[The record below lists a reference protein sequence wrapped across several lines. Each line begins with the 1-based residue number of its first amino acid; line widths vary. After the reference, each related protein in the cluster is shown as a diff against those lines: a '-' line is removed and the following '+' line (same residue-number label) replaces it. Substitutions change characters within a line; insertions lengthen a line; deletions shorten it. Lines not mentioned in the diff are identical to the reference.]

1 MRVTILHSW
10 GRANSANR
18 AHLAHVGRGYN
29 QPGIVGAWWGGI
41 AYETKKKRM
50 TITVAPEPFDSADAR
65 RLIGALD
72 AHLASRYPPE
82 QRFGPNLKP
91 AQIAPGF
98 GTFVV
103 ARVDGRAVACGAVRL
118 LDPTT
123 VEVKRM
129 YVEPE
134 MRGRGVAKE
143 ILAQLEGAG
152 RQLGAHRAVL
162 ETGVY
167 QDEAIG
173 LYRRAGYREVDCW
186 GDYTTSPT
194 SVCYEKTI

>member
-1 MRVTILHSW
+1 MRVTI
-10 GRANSANR
+10 AA
-18 AHLAHVGRGYN
+18 
-29 QPGIVGAWWGGI
+29 
-41 AYETKKKRM
+41 
-50 TITVAPEPFDSADAR
+50 EPFDSVDAR
-65 RLIGALD
+65 RLVEALD
-72 AHLASRYPPE
+72 AHLASRYTPE

-91 AQIAPGF
+91 AQLAPGL

-103 ARVDGRAVACGAVRL
+103 ARLEGRAVGCGAVRL

-134 MRGRGVAKE
+134 LRGRGVAKQ
-143 ILAQLEGAG
+143 ILEHLEGAG
-152 RQLGAHRAVL
+152 RELGARRAVL

-173 LYRRAGYREVDCW
+173 LYRRAGYTEVACW
-186 GDYTTSPT
+186 GEYTTSPT
-194 SVCYEKTI
+194 SVCYEKAI